1 MIMFKSTATANS
13 NTALVKYWG
22 KANSELK
29 TPLNNNISLTIDSH
43 RTKVTVEFSEDYK
56 EDHATLN
63 GEPVSGKILE
73 RTSKHLDYIRK
84 LAGVDL
90 KAKGAAEINFP
101 VGAGLASSAS
111 GFAALTVAACTALGM
126 KLDKKEL
133 SIISRNG
140 SGSSCRSIYGGY
152 VEWLTGKGDK
162 DSYAVQIAD
171 EKYFDIRDI
180 SVIVSK
186 KPRKVDTRGGMEI
199 AQKTSV
205 LFDARLKAVKEI
217 TLPKIRQAILDKNF
231 SAIGKYAE
239 LDSNMLHAT
248 AITSMPIL
256 LYWQPETLEMMHLVR
271 DWREEGLEVYYT
283 ADTGANLHI
292 FCLPKDE
299 KELLKRLKEIP
310 IVQKT
315 TSGKPGEGA
324 KVLKE
329 HLF

>member
-1 MIMFKSTATANS
+1 MKATAIANS

-29 TPLNNNISLTIDSH
+29 TPLNNSISLTIDSH
-43 RTKVTVEFSEDYK
+43 WTKCTLEFSEEYK

-63 GEPVSGKILE
+63 GEAVSGKILE

-84 LAGVDL
+84 LAGIDL

-111 GFAALTVAACTALGM
+111 GFASLTVAACTALGM
-126 KLDKKEL
+126 KLAKKEL

-152 VEWLTGKGDK
+152 VEWLAGKTDK
-162 DSYAVQIAD
+162 DSYSVQIAD
-171 EKYFDIRDI
+171 EKHFDLRDI

-186 KPRKVDTRGGMEI
+186 KPRKVDTRGGMDI

-205 LFDARLKAVKEI
+205 LFDARMKAVKEI
-217 TLPKIRQAILDKNF
+217 TLPKIRQAILDKDF
-231 SAIGKYAE
+231 STVGKMAE

-248 AITSMPIL
+248 AITSTPIL
-256 LYWQPETLEMMHLVR
+256 LYWQPETLEAMHAVR
-271 DWREEGLEVYYT
+271 DWREDGLEAYYT
-283 ADTGANLHI
+283 TDTGANVHI
-292 FCLPKDE
+292 LCLPKDQPE
-299 KELLKRLKEIP
+299 ILKRLKEMP
-310 IVQKT
+310 VVQKAT
-315 TSGKPGEGA
+315 PGKPGEGA
-324 KVLKE
+324 KVVKE